1 MAGGTWEFQ
10 NKIQPGIYINFKGS
24 PTTLVSVG
32 DRGVVAI
39 AKELEWGEAGEVIT
53 INNINEVYTKLGYDI
68 TSNEMLWLREMFR
81 GSNRTSGAASVLV
94 ARLATTGS
102 AAATATL
109 TPLTVTAKYEGLKG
123 NSISIVVVPDLD
135 TEYETTD
142 NTDPDAPVQV
152 THYAVFRVETVV
164 DNVIRDIQT
173 IGSFTNNTTY
183 TQADV
188 SMLVNNDWVN
198 FAGTGEPVASAG
210 TPLTGGVS
218 GTVVPTAHA
227 DFLNLIEPMS
237 FNVLAYDGTDT
248 VTKTA
253 YATFITRMGY
263 NEGRYAI
270 LVTSDYHTADEI
282 LVVSVDNG
290 FILNDDTEIAANQA
304 VWWVSGVEAAAT
316 VAQSLTY
323 ASHPD
328 AIQAFPRL
336 NSSELDT
343 AIQQG
348 SIVFIEEFGLTKI
361 LTDIN
366 TFTSY
371 APEKG
376 PVFSKNRTI
385 RVLTSIAN
393 DIYAVFAQYY
403 IGVVDNTPEGRNLF
417 KAEIISY
424 LLQLQG
430 QGAIQNFTSDDIQV
444 YPGEQVDSIRVDVA
458 VQVVNAVEKVYM
470 TVTVTAEEVAA

>member
-32 DRGVVAI
+32 TRGVVAI
-39 AKELEWGEAGEVIT
+39 PKQLDWGSTDDIIEIWSTSDVMS
-53 INNINEVYTKLGYDI
+53 KLGYDI
-68 TSNEMLWLREMFR
+68 TSPEMLWIREIFR
-81 GSNRTSGAASVLV
+81 GSNRTSGAAAILIG
-94 ARLATTGS
+94 RLETTGG
-102 AAATATL
+102 AAATVVMDNL
-109 TPLTVTAKYEGLKG
+109 TATAKYIGARG
-123 NSISIVVVPDLD
+123 NDITIAVVPDLD
-135 TEYETTD
+135 TEYTTEEPG
-142 NTDPDAPVQV
+142 DPDPTTV
-152 THYAVFRVETVV
+152 THYAVYRVQTIV
-164 DNVIRDIQT
+164 DNVIRDSQT
-173 IGSFTNNTTY
+173 IGSWTSESDY
-183 TQADV
+183 VQADINE
-188 SMLVNNDWVN
+188 LVANDWVT
-198 FAGTGEPVASAG
+198 FSGVGEPVANAG
-210 TPLTGGVS
+210 TPLASGNSGVLAAS
-218 GTVVPTAHA
+218 AYA
-227 DFLNLIEPMS
+227 DFLETIEPFS
-237 FNVLAYDGTDT
+237 FNVLCYDGTDT
-248 VTKTA
+248 TVKSA

-263 NEGRYAI
+263 NEGRYAV
-270 LVTSDYHTADEI
+270 LVTSEYHNADEI
-282 LVVSVDNG
+282 LVISVDNG
-290 FILNDDTEIAANQA
+290 YILNDDTTITAAQA
-304 VWWVSGVEAAAT
+304 TWWLSGVEAAAS

-328 AIQAFPRL
+328 AIRAEPRL
-336 NSSELDT
+336 TSAELDT

-371 APEKG
+371 TPEKG
-376 PVFSKNRTI
+376 RVFSKNRTV

-417 KAEIISY
+417 KAEIIAY
-424 LLQLQG
+424 MVQLQG
-430 QGAIQNFTSDDIQV
+430 QGAIQNFVADDVVV
-444 YPGEQVDSIRVDVA
+444 YPGNEVDSIRVDVA